1 MNHKQAFNT
10 YIKFTQAVSKYN
22 KLNKQSLND
31 AADKQLDLVNSYHSK
46 LSAYAT
52 QLRNEY
58 PVVAEQLEYT
68 LENYD
73 GFTDTRDFLSDISGE
88 Y

>member
-1 MNHKQAFNT
+1 MNNQQT
-10 YIKFTQAVSKYN
+10 YRVFIKFTQAVSMYK
-22 KLNKQSLND
+22 KLDKKGFDD
-31 AADKQLDLVNSYHSK
+31 AADKQLDLVNSYHAK
-46 LSAYAT
+46 LNAYAT

-58 PVVAEQLEYT
+58 PVVAEQVEYT